1 MVAVL
6 QVRMRNDRKD
16 QKVRKRGNAF
26 LKESLPAFCA
36 LLLILAVATLITYLI
51 TDPLLHPTHHPRLIG
66 FYTYM
71 THFHPRMCKAATYSL
86 IGGAIV
92 CQFSI
97 IFAPLYWKYRIRKK
111 GPLTQGEL
119 KSRTYL
125 NRPMQKTMP
134 LVLPQAWMAINEIFP
149 GLIVRGGNV
158 HGAHWVVTRKD
169 EGRRELDIE
178 LRYVHDPLGIEVW
191 RLYPRRLAC
200 TIKLKAKGV
209 STVAELTYHADS
221 AMDYRS
227 VYEMI
232 DQTNLSVSNAAS
244 LYQAV

>member
-6 QVRMRNDRKD
+6 QVKKRNDKKD
-16 QKVRKRGNAF
+16 RAVRKRGNAF

-36 LLLILAVATLITYLI
+36 LLLILTVATVATYLI
-51 TDPLLHPTHHPRLIG
+51 TDPLIHPTHHPRLIG

-86 IGGAIV
+86 ICGAV
-92 CQFSI
+92 FCQFSI
-97 IFAPLYWKYRIRKK
+97 VFASLYWKYKIRTK
-111 GPLTQGEL
+111 GLLWQGEL

-125 NRPMQKTMP
+125 DRPMQKTLP
-134 LVLPQAWMAINEIFP
+134 LVLPQAWAAINEIFP
-149 GLIVRGGNV
+149 GLVVRGGNV
-158 HGAHWVVTRKD
+158 HGAHWAVTRKD
-169 EGRRELDIE
+169 EGLRELDIE
-178 LRYVHDPLGIEVW
+178 LRYVHDPLGIKVW

-232 DQTNLSVSNAAS
+232 DQTNLAVSNVAS
-244 LYQAV
+244 LCQAV